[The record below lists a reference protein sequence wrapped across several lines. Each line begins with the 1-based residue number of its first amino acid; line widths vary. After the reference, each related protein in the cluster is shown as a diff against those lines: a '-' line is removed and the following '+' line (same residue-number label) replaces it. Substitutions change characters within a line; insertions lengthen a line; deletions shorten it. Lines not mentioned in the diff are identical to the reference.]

1 MPAARERAACPTRPV
16 DERMTSNRPTHV
28 LDGYK
33 VLDFTQFIAGPT
45 VTRMMAQMGAEVIKV
60 EIAPDGDR
68 TRVLPFYRDHR
79 SGYFVQQNLGKRS
92 LCIDVRNPA
101 GLAILK
107 ELVAKVDVVV
117 ENFAPGV
124 IARMGLDYEAARSLN
139 PRVVMCSVST
149 FGQQGP
155 LAHLPGYDFIAQA
168 YSGITYMI
176 GEADGPPYFPTAAL
190 GDVSTG
196 VHAALAVVAALL
208 HRERTGEGQYLD
220 IALLDAYFH
229 CHHTAI
235 QMYSLSE
242 GAIKPGRTGHHL
254 SYAAPC
260 GMFKGHQR
268 YIIIVAGVEH
278 QFAQL
283 CEAMG
288 RAELASDDRFRT
300 NPRRLRN
307 LAELIRIIEEWI
319 AAMPDDEAAIERL
332 AEHRVPAAPVLS
344 PDEAL
349 KLPHLRQR
357 GTVATVNDPILGSFD
372 LPGFPLHFSSFPEPA
387 GDGAP
392 MLGQHNEEILT
403 GYLGYSRE
411 RIGELEAAGILHREP
426 R

>member
-1 MPAARERAACPTRPV
+1 MSSKPPA
-16 DERMTSNRPTHV
+16 HV

-68 TRVLPFYRDHR
+68 TRVLPLVRDHR

-92 LCIDVRNPA
+92 LCLDVKNPA

-107 ELVAKVDVVV
+107 ALVAKVDVVV
-117 ENFAPGV
+117 ENFAPGA
-124 IARMGLDYEAARSLN
+124 IARMGLDYETVRSLN
-139 PRVVMCSVST
+139 PRIVMCSVST

-176 GEADGPPYFPTAAL
+176 GEADGPPYFPAAAL

-220 IALLDAYFH
+220 VALLDAYFH

-235 QMYSLSE
+235 QMYSLSA
-242 GAIKPGRTGHHL
+242 GAIKPGRTGHHI
-254 SYAAPC
+254 SYTAPC
-260 GMFKGHQR
+260 GIFKGHQR
-268 YIIIVAGVEH
+268 YIVIVAGVDH
-278 QFAQL
+278 QFVQL
-283 CEAMG
+283 CDAMG
-288 RAELASDDRFRT
+288 QPELAGDDRFST
-300 NPRRLRN
+300 NQRRLEN
-307 LAELIRIIEEWI
+307 LPELVRIIEGWL
-319 AAMPDDEAAIERL
+319 AAMPGDDAAIERL
-332 AEHRVPAAPVLS
+332 AEYRVPAAPVLS

-387 GDGAP
+387 GYGAP
-392 MLGQHNEEILT
+392 MLGQHNEEVLT

-411 RIGELEAAGILHREP
+411 RVGELERAGVLHREP

>member
-1 MPAARERAACPTRPV
+1 MSA
-16 DERMTSNRPTHV
+16 NRPTHV

-45 VTRMMAQMGAEVIKV
+45 ATRMMAQMGAEVIKV

-68 TRVLPFYRDHR
+68 SRMLPLVRDRR

-92 LCIDVRNPA
+92 LCLDIKNPA
-101 GLAILK
+101 ALAILK

-124 IARMGLDYEAARSLN
+124 IARMGLDYETARALN
-139 PRVVMCSVST
+139 PRIVMCSVST

-155 LAHLPGYDFIAQA
+155 LAHLPGFDFTAQA
-168 YSGITYMI
+168 YSGITHMI
-176 GEADGPPYFPTAAL
+176 GEADGPPYFPSAAL

-196 VHAALAVVAALL
+196 MNAALAVVAALL

-235 QMYSLSE
+235 QMYSLSG
-242 GAIKPGRTGHHL
+242 GAIKPGRSGHHL

-260 GMFKGHQR
+260 GIFKGHRR
-268 YIIIVAGVEH
+268 YIVIVAGVDH

-283 CEAMG
+283 CDAMG
-288 RAELASDDRFRT
+288 RPELARDDRFGT
-300 NPRRLRN
+300 NPRRLEN
-307 LAELIRIIEEWI
+307 LPDLIRIIEGWL
-319 AAMPDDEAAIERL
+319 AAMPSDEAAIERL
-332 AEHRVPAAPVLS
+332 VEYRVPAAPVLS

-357 GTVATVNDPILGSFD
+357 GTVATIDDPILGSFD
-372 LPGFPLHFSSFPEPA
+372 VPGFPLHFSSFPEPA
-387 GDGAP
+387 GEGAP

-411 RIGELEAAGILHREP
+411 RVGDLESAGVLHREP

>member
-1 MPAARERAACPTRPV
+1 MSA
-16 DERMTSNRPTHV
+16 NHPTHV

-45 VTRMMAQMGAEVIKV
+45 VTRMMAQMGADVIKV

-68 TRVLPFYRDHR
+68 TRVLPLYRDHR

-92 LCIDVRNPA
+92 LCLDVKNPA
-101 GLAILK
+101 ALAILK
-107 ELVAKVDVVV
+107 DLVAKVDVVV

-124 IARMGLDYEAARSLN
+124 IGRMGLDYETVRALN
-139 PRVVMCSVST
+139 PRIVMCSVST

-176 GEADGPPYFPTAAL
+176 GEADGPPYFPGAAL

-196 VHAALAVVAALL
+196 VHGALAVVAALL

-235 QMYSLSE
+235 QMYSLSG
-242 GAIKPGRTGHHL
+242 GAIKPERTGHHL
-254 SYAAPC
+254 SYSAPC
-260 GMFKGHQR
+260 GMYKGHQR
-268 YIIIVAGVEH
+268 YIIIIAGVEH

-288 RAELASDDRFRT
+288 RPELVSDDRFRT
-300 NPRRLRN
+300 SPRRVENRP
-307 LAELIRIIEEWI
+307 ELSRIIEGWL
-319 AAMPDDEAAIERL
+319 AAMPSDEAAMERL
-332 AEHRVPAAPVLS
+332 AEYRVPAAPVLS

-357 GTVATVNDPILGSFD
+357 GTVATVDDPILGSFD

-387 GDGAP
+387 GGGAP
-392 MLGQHNEEILT
+392 MLGQHNEEILSD
-403 GYLGYSRE
+403 YLGYSHE
-411 RIGELEAAGILHREP
+411 RVGELEGAGILHRKP
-426 R
+426 H

>member
-1 MPAARERAACPTRPV
+1 M
-16 DERMTSNRPTHV
+16 SLSHPTHV

-45 VTRMMAQMGAEVIKV
+45 VTRMMAQMGADVIKV

-68 TRVLPFYRDHR
+68 TRVLPYYRDHR
-79 SGYFVQQNLGKRS
+79 SGYFIQQNLGKRS
-92 LCIDVRNPA
+92 LCLDVKNPA
-101 GLAILK
+101 ALAILK
-107 ELVAKVDVVV
+107 ELVPKVDVVV

-124 IARMGLDYEAARSLN
+124 IARMGLDYETVRSLN
-139 PRVVMCSVST
+139 PRIVMCSVST

-168 YSGITYMI
+168 YSGITYMT
-176 GEADGPPYFPTAAL
+176 GEADGPPYFPAAAL

-229 CHHTAI
+229 CHHTTI
-235 QMYSLSE
+235 QMYSLSGGE
-242 GAIKPGRTGHHL
+242 IKPERSGHHL
-254 SYAAPC
+254 AYSAPC
-260 GMFKGHQR
+260 GMFKGREH
-268 YIIIVAGVEH
+268 YIIIIAGVEH

-283 CEAMG
+283 CNAMG
-288 RAELASDDRFRT
+288 QPELARDDRFRT
-300 NPRRLRN
+300 SPRRMKN
-307 LAELIRIIEEWI
+307 LPALIRVIEEWL
-319 AAMPDDEAAIERL
+319 ASMPSDDAVMERL
-332 AEHRVPAAPVLS
+332 AEYRVPAAPVLS

-349 KLPHLRQR
+349 ALPHLRQR
-357 GTVATVNDPILGSFD
+357 GTVTTVDDPILGSFD

-387 GDGAP
+387 GGGAP
-392 MLGQHNEEILT
+392 LLGQHNEEILT

-411 RIGELEAAGILHREP
+411 RVGELESAGILHRKP

>member
-1 MPAARERAACPTRPV
+1 MADKPR
-16 DERMTSNRPTHV
+16 HV

-33 VLDFTQFIAGPT
+33 VLDFTQFLAGPT
-45 VTRMMAQMGAEVIKV
+45 VTRMMAEMGADIIKV
-60 EIAPDGDR
+60 EIAPIGDFSR
-68 TRVLPFYRDHR
+68 GLPFIHDGR
-79 SGYFVQQNLGKRS
+79 SAYYIQQNRGKKS
-92 LCIDVRNPA
+92 LCIDPRKPE
-101 GLAILK
+101 GLKILK
-107 ELVAKVDVVV
+107 DLVRTVDVMV
-117 ENFAPGV
+117 ENFSPGV
-124 IARMGLDYEAARSLN
+124 IGRLGLDYATVSALN

-168 YSGITYMI
+168 YAGITYMI
-176 GEADGPPYFPTAAL
+176 GEADGPPYFPAAAL

-235 QMYSLSE
+235 QMYSLSA
-242 GAIKPGRTGHHL
+242 GAIKPERSGHHI

-260 GMFKGHQR
+260 GMFKGRAR
-268 YIIIVAGVEH
+268 YIFIVAGVDH

-283 CEAMG
+283 CDAMG
-288 RAELASDDRFRT
+288 RPELASDDRFRT
-300 NPRRLRN
+300 NSRRLDN
-307 LAELIRIIEEWI
+307 LPELIRIIEGWLT
-319 AAMPDDEAAIERL
+319 AMPSDEAAIERL
-332 AEHRVPAAPVLS
+332 AEYRVPAAPVLS

-372 LPGFPLHFSSFPEPA
+372 LPGFPLHFSSFPKPA

-403 GYLGYSRE
+403 SYLGYSRE
-411 RIGELEAAGILHREP
+411 QVGELERAGILHREP

>member
-1 MPAARERAACPTRPV
+1 MNSFAPR
-16 DERMTSNRPTHV
+16 HV

-68 TRVLPFYRDHR
+68 TRMLPFIRDNR
-79 SGYFVQQNLGKRS
+79 SGYFVQQNLGKLS
-92 LCIDVRNPA
+92 LCLDVRHPD

-107 ELVAKVDVVV
+107 QLVSKVDVVV

-124 IARMGLDYEAARSLN
+124 IARLGFDYDAARSIN
-139 PRVVMCSVST
+139 PRIVMCSVST

-176 GEADGPPYFPTAAL
+176 GEQDGPPYFPGAAL

-229 CHHTAI
+229 CHHTTV
-235 QMYSLSE
+235 QMYSLS
-242 GAIKPGRTGHHL
+242 GGTIKPQRTGHHL
-254 SYAAPC
+254 SYSAPC
-260 GMFKGHQR
+260 GIFKGHQK
-268 YIIIVAGVEH
+268 YLVIIAGVDH

-283 CEAMG
+283 CNAIGHPELSTDPRFKSAPDRLQNLPELIAIIEAWIAGMP
-288 RAELASDDRFRT
+288 SDEAVL
-300 NPRRLRN
+300 RRLG
-307 LAELIRIIEEWI
+307 EY
-319 AAMPDDEAAIERL
+319 
-332 AEHRVPAAPVLS
+332 RVPAAPVIP

-349 KLPHLRQR
+349 NLPHLRDR
-357 GTVATVNDPILGSFD
+357 GTVTSVSDPILGNFEV
-372 LPGFPLHFSSFPEPA
+372 PGFPLHFSAFPQPA
-387 GDGAP
+387 GGGAP
-392 MLGQHNEEILT
+392 TLGEHNQQILS
-403 GYLGYSRE
+403 GYLGYSPE
-411 RIGELEAAGILHREP
+411 RISQLERAGVLRSE
-426 R
+426 RR

>member
-1 MPAARERAACPTRPV
+1 MSSNHPA
-16 DERMTSNRPTHV
+16 HV

-68 TRVLPFYRDHR
+68 TRVLPLMRDSR
-79 SGYFVQQNLGKRS
+79 SGYFVQQNLGKQS
-92 LCIDVRNPA
+92 LCLDVKNPTA
-101 GLAILK
+101 VAILK
-107 ELVAKVDVVV
+107 ELVVKVDVVV

-124 IARMGLDYEAARSLN
+124 IARMGLDYETLRSLN
-139 PRVVMCSVST
+139 PRIVMCSVST

-168 YSGITYMI
+168 YSGITYMT
-176 GEADGPPYFPTAAL
+176 GEADGPPYFPAAAL

-208 HRERTGEGQYLD
+208 HRERTGEGQFLD

-235 QMYSLSE
+235 QMYSLSA
-242 GAIKPGRTGHHL
+242 GTIKPGRTGHHI

-260 GMFKGHQR
+260 GIFKGRER
-268 YIIIVAGVEH
+268 YVVIIAGIDH

-283 CEAMG
+283 CNAM
-288 RAELASDDRFRT
+288 RQPELAKDDRFAT
-300 NPRRLRN
+300 NERRLDN
-307 LAELIRIIEEWI
+307 LPELIRIIEGWL
-319 AAMPDDEAAIERL
+319 ATMPSDEAAMERL
-332 AEHRVPAAPVLS
+332 AAYRVPAAPVLS

-349 KLPHLRQR
+349 KLPHLRRR
-357 GTVATVNDPILGSFD
+357 GTVVTVNDPTLGSFD
-372 LPGFPLHFSSFPEPA
+372 LPGFPLHFSNFPEPA

-411 RIGELEAAGILHREP
+411 RVRELERAGILHREP

>member
-1 MPAARERAACPTRPV
+1 
-16 DERMTSNRPTHV
+16 MTSNRPIHV

-124 IARMGLDYEAARSLN
+124 IARMGLDYETARSLN

-235 QMYSLSE
+235 QMYSLSG
-242 GAIKPGRTGHHL
+242 GAIKPGRTGHHI

-288 RAELASDDRFRT
+288 RPEMASDDRFRT

-307 LAELIRIIEEWI
+307 LPELIRIIEEWI

-332 AEHRVPAAPVLS
+332 AEYRVPAAPVLS

-372 LPGFPLHFSSFPEPA
+372 LPGFPLHFSSFPGPA

>member
-1 MPAARERAACPTRPV
+1 M
-16 DERMTSNRPTHV
+16 SSHHPTHV

-45 VTRMMAQMGAEVIKV
+45 VTRMMAQMGADVIKV

-68 TRVLPFYRDHR
+68 TRVLPYYRDHR
-79 SGYFVQQNLGKRS
+79 SGYFIQQNLGKRS
-92 LCIDVRNPA
+92 LCLEVKNPA
-101 GLAILK
+101 ALAILK

-124 IARMGLDYEAARSLN
+124 IARMGLDYDTARSLN
-139 PRVVMCSVST
+139 PRIVMCSVST

-168 YSGITYMI
+168 YAGITYMI
-176 GEADGPPYFPTAAL
+176 GEADGPPYFPAAAL

-235 QMYSLSE
+235 QMYSLSG

-254 SYAAPC
+254 SYSAPC
-260 GMFKGHQR
+260 GMLKGHQR
-268 YIIIVAGVEH
+268 YNIIIAGVEH

-283 CEAMG
+283 CDAME
-288 RAELASDDRFRT
+288 RPELASDDRFRT
-300 NPRRLRN
+300 SPRRLKN
-307 LAELIRIIEEWI
+307 LPELIRIIEGWL
-319 AAMPDDEAAIERL
+319 ATMPSDEAAMGRL
-332 AEHRVPAAPVLS
+332 AEYRVPAAPVLS

-349 KLPHLRQR
+349 ALPHLRQR

-387 GDGAP
+387 GGGAP

-411 RIGELEAAGILHREP
+411 RVAELESAGILHRKP

>member
-1 MPAARERAACPTRPV
+1 MS
-16 DERMTSNRPTHV
+16 SNQPTHV

-45 VTRMMAQMGAEVIKV
+45 VTRMMAQMGADVIKV

-92 LCIDVRNPA
+92 LCLDVKNPA
-101 GLAILK
+101 ALAILK

-124 IARMGLDYEAARSLN
+124 IARMGLDYETVRALN

-149 FGQQGP
+149 FGQEGP

-208 HRERTGEGQYLD
+208 HRERTGAGQYLD

-235 QMYSLSE
+235 QMYSLSG
-242 GAIKPGRTGHHL
+242 GAIKPERTGHHL

-260 GMFKGHQR
+260 RDVQR
-268 YIIIVAGVEH
+268 ARALPHHRRRRRASVRAVVRRDGAAGVSE
-278 QFAQL
+278 
-283 CEAMG
+283 
-288 RAELASDDRFRT
+288 
-300 NPRRLRN
+300 RRSLQ
-307 LAELIRIIEEWI
+307 
-319 AAMPDDEAAIERL
+319 D
-332 AEHRVPAAPVLS
+332 
-344 PDEAL
+344 
-349 KLPHLRQR
+349 
-357 GTVATVNDPILGSFD
+357 
-372 LPGFPLHFSSFPEPA
+372 
-387 GDGAP
+387 
-392 MLGQHNEEILT
+392 
-403 GYLGYSRE
+403 
-411 RIGELEAAGILHREP
+411 
-426 R
+426 

>member
-1 MPAARERAACPTRPV
+1 MSSQHP
-16 DERMTSNRPTHV
+16 SHV

-45 VTRMMAQMGAEVIKV
+45 VTRMMAQMGATVIKV

-68 TRVLPFYRDHR
+68 TRTLPLVRDNR
-79 SGYFVQQNLGKRS
+79 SGYFVQQNLGKQS
-92 LCIDVRNPA
+92 LCLDVKNPA
-101 GLAILK
+101 ALAILK
-107 ELVAKVDVVV
+107 ELVTKVDVVV

-124 IARMGLDYEAARSLN
+124 IARMGLDYATVRALN
-139 PRVVMCSVST
+139 PRIVMCSVST

-168 YSGITYMI
+168 YAGITYMT
-176 GEADGPPYFPTAAL
+176 GEADGPPYFPAAAL

-196 VHAALAVVAALL
+196 VHGALAVVAALL
-208 HRERTGEGQYLD
+208 HRERTGEGQFLD

-235 QMYSLSE
+235 QMYSLSA
-242 GAIKPGRTGHHL
+242 GAIKPGRTGHHI

-260 GMFKGHQR
+260 GIFKGRER
-268 YIIIVAGVEH
+268 YIVIIAGIDH

-283 CEAMG
+283 CNAMS
-288 RAELASDDRFRT
+288 RPELANDDRFRS
-300 NPRRLRN
+300 NQRRLDN
-307 LAELIRIIEEWI
+307 LPELIRVIEGWL
-319 AAMPDDEAAIERL
+319 AAMPSDEAAMKRL
-332 AEHRVPAAPVLS
+332 AEYRVPAAPVLS

-357 GTVATVNDPILGSFD
+357 GTVATVDDPILGSFE

-392 MLGQHNEEILT
+392 KLGQHNEEILS
-403 GYLGYSRE
+403 GYLGYPRE
-411 RIGELEAAGILHREP
+411 RVRELERAGILHREP

>member
-1 MPAARERAACPTRPV
+1 MSLNP
-16 DERMTSNRPTHV
+16 PTHV

-45 VTRMMAQMGAEVIKV
+45 VTRMMAQMGADVIKV

-92 LCIDVRNPA
+92 LCLDVKNPA
-101 GLAILK
+101 ALAILK
-107 ELVAKVDVVV
+107 ELTAKVDVVV

-124 IARMGLDYEAARSLN
+124 IVRMGLDYDTVRALN
-139 PRVVMCSVST
+139 PRIVMCSVST

-208 HRERTGEGQYLD
+208 HRERTGAGQYLD

-235 QMYSLSE
+235 QMYSLSS
-242 GAIKPGRTGHHL
+242 GAIKPERTGHHL

-260 GMFKGHQR
+260 GMFKGRDR
-268 YIIIVAGVEH
+268 YLIIIAGVEH

-288 RAELASDDRFRT
+288 RPELASDDRFRT
-300 NPRRLRN
+300 NPRRLKN
-307 LAELIRIIEEWI
+307 LAQLIRIIEEWL
-319 AAMPDDEAAIERL
+319 AAMPSDEAAIERL
-332 AEHRVPAAPVLS
+332 AEYRVPAAPVLS

-357 GTVATVNDPILGSFD
+357 GTVTTVNDPILGSFD

-403 GYLGYSRE
+403 AYLGYSRE
-411 RIGELEAAGILHREP
+411 RVGELERAGVLHRKP

>member
-1 MPAARERAACPTRPV
+1 MS
-16 DERMTSNRPTHV
+16 SNRPTHV

-60 EIAPDGDR
+60 EIAPGGDR
-68 TRVLPFYRDHR
+68 TRLLPLYRDRR

-92 LCIDVRNPA
+92 LCIDVKNPA
-101 GLAILK
+101 GLAIIK
-107 ELVAKVDVVV
+107 KLVAKVDVVV

-124 IARMGLDYEAARSLN
+124 IARMGLDYETARSLN

-155 LAHLPGYDFIAQA
+155 LSHLPGYDFIAQA
-168 YSGITYMI
+168 YSGITYMT
-176 GEADGPPYFPTAAL
+176 GESDGPPYFPAAAL
-190 GDVSTG
+190 GDVSAG

-208 HRERTGEGQYLD
+208 HRERTGEGQCLD

-235 QMYSLSE
+235 QMYSLS
-242 GAIKPGRTGHHL
+242 GGTIKPERSGHHL
-254 SYAAPC
+254 SYVAPC

-268 YIIIVAGVEH
+268 YIIIIAGIDH
-278 QFAQL
+278 QFQQL

-288 RAELASDDRFRT
+288 RPELARDDRFRT
-300 NPRRLRN
+300 NSRRLKNRD
-307 LAELIRIIEEWI
+307 ELIRIIDGWL
-319 AAMPDDEAAIERL
+319 AAMPSDEAAIERL
-332 AEHRVPAAPVLS
+332 AEYRVPAAPVLS

-387 GDGAP
+387 GGAAP
-392 MLGQHNEEILT
+392 MLGEHNEEILS
-403 GYLGYSRE
+403 GYLGYSHE
-411 RIGELEAAGILHREP
+411 QVEELESAGILHREP

>member
-1 MPAARERAACPTRPV
+1 MS
-16 DERMTSNRPTHV
+16 SNHPTHV

-68 TRVLPFYRDHR
+68 TRVLPLMRDGR
-79 SGYFVQQNLGKRS
+79 SGYFVQQNLGKQS
-92 LCIDVRNPA
+92 LCLDVKNPA
-101 GLAILK
+101 AVAILK

-124 IARMGLDYEAARSLN
+124 IARLGLDYAVVRSLN
-139 PRVVMCSVST
+139 PRIVMCSVST

-168 YSGITYMI
+168 YSGITYMT
-176 GEADGPPYFPTAAL
+176 GEADGPPYFPAAAL

-235 QMYSLSE
+235 QMYSLSA
-242 GAIKPGRTGHHL
+242 GAITPGRTGHHI

-260 GMFKGHQR
+260 GIFKGRER
-268 YIIIVAGVEH
+268 YIVIIAGIDH

-283 CEAMG
+283 CNAM
-288 RAELASDDRFRT
+288 RQPELANDDRFAT
-300 NPRRLRN
+300 NERRLDN
-307 LAELIRIIEEWI
+307 VPELIRIIEGWL
-319 AAMPDDEAAIERL
+319 ARMPSDEAAMERL
-332 AEHRVPAAPVLS
+332 AEYRVPAAPVLS

-357 GTVATVNDPILGSFD
+357 GTVVTVHDPILGSFD

-387 GDGAP
+387 GAGAP

-411 RIGELEAAGILHREP
+411 RVRKLERAGILHREP